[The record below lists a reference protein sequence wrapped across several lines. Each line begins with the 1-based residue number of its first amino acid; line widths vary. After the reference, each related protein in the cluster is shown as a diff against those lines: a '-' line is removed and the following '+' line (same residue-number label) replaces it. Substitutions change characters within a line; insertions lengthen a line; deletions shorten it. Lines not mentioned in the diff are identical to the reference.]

1 MNEPGLPPHEPGPP
15 HLAYLA
21 LPLTRPRWTY
31 ILIGVNVLI
40 WLVEL
45 GLFGGNL
52 SDAVLNFG
60 MKINARVAAGE
71 YWRLLT
77 AMFLHDAPL
86 PLHLFF
92 NMYALYILGPQIEAT
107 YTSARFLFI
116 YLLSGLAGSVLSYAL
131 GPARV
136 PSVGASGAIFGLLG
150 ALIAYSYRYRDQLR
164 FGRQQLI
171 NALTVALINF
181 ILGLSLRGRID
192 NWAHLGGFIGGLVT
206 GALLAPDYG
215 VERAGPLAQPI
226 VVDRNSLVRQLPA
239 IVLCVATLVA
249 AVWMITLRWQA
260 GA

>member
-1 MNEPGLPPHEPGPP
+1 MNEPGSPPHEPVPP
-15 HLAYLA
+15 YPAYLA

-31 ILIGVNVLI
+31 ILIGANVFI

-45 GLFGGNL
+45 GLLGDSL
-52 SDAVLNFG
+52 SDAVLTFG
-60 MKINARVAAGE
+60 VKINARVAADE

-77 AMFLHDAPL
+77 TMFLHEAPL

-107 YTSARFLFI
+107 YASARFFI
-116 YLLSGLAGSVLSYAL
+116 IYMLSGLAGSVLSYAL
-131 GPARV
+131 GPALV

-171 NALTVALINF
+171 NALTVVLINF
-181 ILGLSLRGRID
+181 VLGLSLRGRID

-206 GALLAPDYG
+206 GTLLAPDYG
-215 VERAGPLAQPI
+215 VERVGPLAQPTI
-226 VVDRNSLVRQLPA
+226 VDRNSLARQLPA
-239 IVLCVATLVA
+239 VMLCMAILVA
-249 AVWMITLRWQA
+249 AVWAITLRWRI

>member
-1 MNEPGLPPHEPGPP
+1 MNEPGLPSDKSLPP
-15 HLAYLA
+15 LPPTYLT

-31 ILIGVNVLI
+31 ILIGANVFI

-86 PLHLFF
+86 PLHLLF

-107 YTSARFLFI
+107 YTSARFLLI

-131 GPARV
+131 GPALV

-150 ALIAYSYRYRDQLR
+150 ALIVYSYRYRDNLR

-181 ILGLSLRGRID
+181 VLGLSLRGRID
-192 NWAHLGGFIGGLVT
+192 NWAHLGGFVGGLVT

-215 VERAGPLAQPI
+215 VERAGPLAQPT
-226 VVDRNSLVRQLPA
+226 VVDRNSLARQVPA
-239 IVLCVATLVA
+239 ILFCLAVLLLAIWV
-249 AVWMITLRWQA
+249 ITLRWRA
-260 GA
+260 